1 VQRLRLA
8 HGGHVATLDSD
19 RDRLISA
26 IVTFASRR
34 V

>member
-8 HGGHVATLDSD
+8 RGGHVATLDAD
-19 RDRLISA
+19 RDSLAAA

-34 V
+34 A